1 MDRPPFQS
9 AFAHVS
15 QSVVVLERRL
25 LAVASRRG
33 SPRVVVVVVVVALV
47 DPLAVA
53 LVAVWG
59 VVVPDERHEGHAAI
73 QLQIPPR

>member
-33 SPRVVVVVVVVALV
+33 SPRVVVVVALV